1 VTQSVNPQT
10 KKNNDNV
17 DSLLSKLPLW
27 IREITH
33 KYIDD
38 LEEIAM
44 DIQRPLVL
52 TLKSGFKVQ
61 ERLISS
67 DDIDYVKSRLER
79 FRSDN
84 RTGIDGTLHRISA
97 IRNKREQVIGL
108 TLRIGRYIEGVA
120 DNFRGHLLRDFKSVM
135 LIGPPAVGKTT
146 FLRGTVSILAK
157 HHGAQ
162 VVIVDSSNEIAGDG
176 DIPHWSIGF
185 ARRLQVPSPAQQPA
199 VLMEALANHSPKVIV
214 VDELGY
220 KEDVS
225 NAVTIVQRG
234 VKMISTVHGKT
245 LGGVVLNPDLQPLLG
260 GISPDGKS
268 RLSPAVFGS
277 ALEIRGRGEYYLHEN
292 LEASVDDVLSGG
304 AGFAKNLLAFSQ
316 AEMGSVF

>member
-1 VTQSVNPQT
+1 MTAVPNQSDANSVE
-10 KKNNDNV
+10 
-17 DSLLSKLPLW
+17 LLLAKLPLW

-33 KYIDD
+33 QHIDD

-44 DIQRPLVL
+44 DLSRPLVL
-52 TLKSGFKVQ
+52 TLKSGFKIEKRMV
-61 ERLISS
+61 SS

-79 FRSDN
+79 FRTDN

-120 DNFRGHLLRDFKSVM
+120 DIFQKHLLKDLKSVM

-146 FLRGTVSILAK
+146 FLRGTVSLLSR
-157 HHGAQ
+157 HHGAK

-176 DIPHWSIGF
+176 DIPHWSVGI
-185 ARRLQVPSPAQQPA
+185 ARRLQVPSPAHQPA
-199 VLMEALANHSPKVIV
+199 VLMEALTNHSPKVIV

-220 KEDVS
+220 KDDVT

-234 VKMISTVHGKT
+234 VKMISTVHGET

-260 GISPDGKS
+260 GISADGTK

-277 ALEIRGRGEYYLHEN
+277 ALEIRGRGEYYLHDD
-292 LEASVDDVLSGG
+292 LQASVDDILNDGV
-304 AGFAKNLLAFSQ
+304 GFARNISLGQPKLNM
-316 AEMGSVF
+316 EVI